1 MSGAMAAVKGD
12 TDPRGLSAFLI
23 CLLRIYYSLAPLS
36 SQINLLC
43 TYEILQMGV
52 GERKNMWMT
61 SSQGKDFT
69 HYDFVLLMLSE
80 RKS

>member
-52 GERKNMWMT
+52 GERKNM
-61 SSQGKDFT
+61 
-69 HYDFVLLMLSE
+69 
-80 RKS
+80 